1 MWRFNNPSLLSLTL
15 VIPVIIWIEYTI
27 RDKPALFYS
36 SIHPL
41 KGPPKRYFY
50 SPRGIL
56 LLLRSLAL
64 IFLILALARPQTGRS
79 STEIPTQGI
88 DIVLALDTSGS
99 MQAMDFEIENKW
111 VNRLDVVKQVVARFI
126 KGRKNDRIGMVV
138 FAENA
143 YTQCPLTLDY
153 EVLARFLD
161 RVQIGMA
168 GDGTA
173 VGSALATAVK
183 RLRDSQA
190 KSKVVILLTDGRNNA
205 GAIDPEA
212 AAKLAKSDNIKVY
225 CIGAGTKGTAPFVVD
240 SPFGER
246 TIYQKVDLD
255 EDSLKRIARITGGEY
270 FRATDTE
277 GMEASYKKI
286 DAMEKTP
293 VKVKE
298 YQEYTEHFTLFLVLG
313 IFLLGIEVFLG
324 NTWLRVIP

>member
-1 MWRFNNPSLLSLTL
+1 MWRFSNPGLLCL
-15 VIPVIIWIEYTI
+15 VLAIPAIIWMEYGI
-27 RDKPALFYS
+27 KGKPALLYS
-36 SIHPL
+36 SIRPL
-41 KGPPKRYFY
+41 QGSSRRYFI

-79 STEIPTQGI
+79 NTEVQTQGI
-88 DIVLALDTSGS
+88 DIMLALDTSWS
-99 MQAMDFEIENKW
+99 MEAMDFESENKW
-111 VNRLDVVKQVVARFI
+111 VNRLDVVKQVVASFI

-153 EVLARFLD
+153 EVLVRFLD
-161 RVQIGMA
+161 RVQVGMA

-173 VGSALATAVK
+173 VGSAIATAVK

-190 KSKVVILLTDGRNNA
+190 KSKVVILLTDGSNNA
-205 GAIDPEA
+205 GTIDPEA
-212 AAKLAKSDNIKVY
+212 AAKLAKGYNIKVY
-225 CIGAGTKGTAPFVVD
+225 CIGAGTKGPAPFRVD
-240 SPFGER
+240 SVFGEQ

-255 EDSLKRIARITGGEY
+255 EDSLKLIARITGGEY

-277 GMEASYKKI
+277 SMVAIYKKI

-298 YQEYTEHFTLFLVLG
+298 YKEYTEQFTLFLVLG
-313 IFLLGIEVFLG
+313 IFLLGMEVFLG
-324 NTWLRVIP
+324 NTWLRVVP